1 MITLLPKSPVFFED
15 TCDTGCFFET
25 LHRIDQ
31 FDYDKKSHTIH
42 CRFVCTECERYA
54 IESET
59 KFTVHFLTFPKEDW
73 VKFITYIGIT
83 EPEN

>member
-1 MITLLPKSPVFFED
+1 MITLLPKFPVFFED

-31 FDYDKKSHTIH
+31 FEYNKKSHTVN

-54 IESET
+54 IESNE
-59 KFTVHFLTFPKEDW
+59 KFAVHFLTFPKKDW
-73 VKFITYIGIT
+73 IQLMAHVQLV
-83 EPEN
+83 EPDN